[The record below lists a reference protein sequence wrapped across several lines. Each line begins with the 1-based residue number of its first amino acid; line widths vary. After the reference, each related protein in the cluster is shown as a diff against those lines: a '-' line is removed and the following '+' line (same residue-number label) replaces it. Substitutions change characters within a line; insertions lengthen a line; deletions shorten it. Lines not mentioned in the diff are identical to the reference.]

1 LADTN
6 YEVRTP
12 LTSQSILKSK
22 DCSDST
28 ITRTQEVPIES
39 ERSGIIEVDDNDKG
53 VEYNR
58 EQYFRMVKLI
68 QERKVV
74 REGWVKNNIIEYYY

>member
-1 LADTN
+1 MDC
-6 YEVRTP
+6 EVRTP
-12 LTSQSILKSK
+12 LTSQLTLKSK

-28 ITRTQEVPIES
+28 ITRTQEVPTGS
-39 ERSGIIEVDDNDKG
+39 ERSGIIEVDDNDEG

-74 REGWVKNNIIEYYY
+74 QEG